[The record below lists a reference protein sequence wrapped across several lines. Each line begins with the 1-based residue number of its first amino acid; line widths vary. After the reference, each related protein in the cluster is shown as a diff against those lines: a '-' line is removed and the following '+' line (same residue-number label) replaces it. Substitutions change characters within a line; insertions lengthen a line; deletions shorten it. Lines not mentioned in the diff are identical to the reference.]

1 MANERFSSSSFK
13 DPIRQDVIEFNDKG
27 VTFREKKLIGG
38 TDNFVFYSDISGV
51 EIDNGLFFSTIRI
64 IPRARPEIVLK
75 NFTKGDARRVKELIL
90 NNVPNNRPDAFGGP
104 TGGFSG
110 R

>member
-1 MANERFSSSSFK
+1 MNERFSSSTFK
-13 DPIRQDVIEFNDKG
+13 DPIRQDVIEFTDKG
-27 VTFREKKLIGG
+27 VSFKIKKLIGG

-51 EIDNGLFFSTIRI
+51 EIDNGLFFATIRI
-64 IPRARPEIVLK
+64 IPRARPEIIIN

-90 NNVPNNRPDAFGGP
+90 ANVPNNRPDVLGG
-104 TGGFSG
+104 